1 MPWGSSVYVKVVAYN
16 LYGDS
21 AESIA
26 GNGAVILTI
35 PDAPTNLIQVYAHRS
50 ATTLGLTWTE
60 GPHNGGRPVLD
71 YQLSYDQATDDFI
84 VLKTGIMTTE
94 YVVEGL

>member
-1 MPWGSSVYVKVVAYN
+1 LPWGSSVYVKVVAYN

-21 AESIA
+21 AESIV